1 MTSPS
6 ITGAALTRRPLP
18 WLADSGKLERPGGK
32 WRGRAIEPLMH
43 YLTNPAD
50 LSYLLADWGYL
61 GIFLFVFV
69 GNLGVPVPEESV
81 LIAAGFL
88 AAHGLLDLEWV
99 YAVAV
104 ASAVTGDCSGFM
116 IGRTGGQH
124 LLERLASRFEFVR
137 LRIERLRLFFDQH
150 GSKAVFMARF
160 IMGARFL
167 AGPMAGA
174 AGMPFLRFLG
184 WNVMGALIWC
194 SLMVTIGYLVGD
206 EIWRAVGFV
215 HWGARWI
222 GLGVALIALAAYLVH
237 WWTHQTA
244 PGPDARA

>member
-1 MTSPS
+1 
-6 ITGAALTRRPLP
+6 
-18 WLADSGKLERPGGK
+18 
-32 WRGRAIEPLMH
+32 MH
-43 YLTNPAD
+43 HLTNPAE
-50 LSYLLADWGYL
+50 LSDLLAAWGYL
-61 GIFLFVFV
+61 GIFVFVFV

-88 AAHGLLDLEWV
+88 ASHGLLDLEWV
-99 YAVAV
+99 YVVAV

-124 LLERLASRFEFVR
+124 LLERLAARFAFVR
-137 LRIERLRLFFDQH
+137 RRIAQLRLFFDEH

-160 IMGARFL
+160 IAGARFL

-206 EIWRAVGFV
+206 EVWRAVGFV

-222 GLGVALIALAAYLVH
+222 ALGVALIALVVYLIH

-244 PGPDARA
+244 PGPDAQA

>member
-1 MTSPS
+1 LND
-6 ITGAALTRRPLP
+6 TGRCAA
-18 WLADSGKLERPGGK
+18 AK
-32 WRGRAIEPLMH
+32 IEALMH
-43 YLTNPAD
+43 HLTNPAD
-50 LSYLLADWGYL
+50 LPDLLATWGYL
-61 GIFLFVFV
+61 GIFAFVFV
-69 GNLGVPVPEESV
+69 GNLGVPVPEETV

-88 AAHGLLDLEWV
+88 AAHRILDLEAV

-104 ASAVTGDCSGFM
+104 ASAVTGDCCGFM

-124 LLERLASRFEFVR
+124 LLERLAARFAFVR
-137 LRIERLRLFFDQH
+137 QRIQQLRLFFDRH

-160 IMGARFL
+160 ITGARFL

-184 WNVMGALIWC
+184 WNVMGALTWC

-206 EIWRAVGFV
+206 EVWRAAGLV

-222 GLGVALIALAAYLVH
+222 ALGVALIALAAYLVR
-237 WWTHQTA
+237 WWTHQRT
-244 PGPDARA
+244 PGPDAQA